1 VGPPASFPAGSG
13 YIDVT
18 NAGGLGADPFGPGLG
33 THTGSICVNMYAFS
47 ADEQEIACC
56 SCLLTPN
63 AAAHFTAS
71 DLVQN
76 TLTGVI
82 PTNITVKLLATIPG
96 TDLNVP
102 GTAGQTTFTGQVCNP
117 AFTQFANANFAPG
130 LAAWAVTAH
139 LLPTSLVT
147 YGVTESQ
154 FSRAPLSGIALT
166 AVSTSPSAGLLLS
179 SNIGA
184 GAGTATV
191 TVNAGGQTIVTFV
204 NSTAQGELG
213 SVTQRCAGIVGNGS
227 GHGLCK
233 GCESGVLGAVQR

>member
-1 VGPPASFPAGSG
+1 
-13 YIDVT
+13 
-18 NAGGLGADPFGPGLG
+18 
-33 THTGSICVNMYAFS
+33 MYAFS

-139 LLPTSLVT
+139 LLPTSLVNL
-147 YGVTESQ
+147 GITESP
-154 FSRAPLSGIALT
+154 FSAATLS
-166 AVSTSPSAGLLLS
+166 P
-179 SNIGA
+179 
-184 GAGTATV
+184 
-191 TVNAGGQTIVTFV
+191 
-204 NSTAQGELG
+204 GELA
-213 SVTQRCAGIVGNGS
+213 SLTSRCANIVGNGT
-227 GHGLCK
+227 GHGFCK
-233 GCESGVLGAVQR
+233 GCDPGVLGAAKQ